1 MLLPSCRL
9 FVLLIVLTCLAGHQ
23 VAFAQKVPD
32 GFKAELLYGVPEI
45 EHPSVVTCDDVG
57 NLFVGEDPMDMRGPT
72 NKEFDRVLYIVFD
85 QEGKPVR
92 KTVFCENLSAV
103 FGLIWHE
110 GALYVMHA
118 PHYTMFKDT
127 DGDGV
132 ADVRKDLADG
142 FGPTPGIHGF
152 NDHVVTGTRMGLDG
166 RVYISVGDTGIQKA
180 TGNDGSSITLEGGGV
195 VRMTLD
201 GRQLEIVTS
210 GTRNHLDVAMDSLDN
225 IFTYDNT
232 DDGLGWWTRFTL
244 HVPSGYYGYP
254 YDYHTRTDRHLP
266 RISEH
271 GGGSPVGGACY
282 REAAWPKKYVDSPFF
297 CEWGKGKI
305 QFFKLKKKGA
315 SFEAEIEDFMVKEGT
330 EEFRPLDLC
339 FSPDGRHMYVADW
352 NYSGW
357 VNKKQ
362 AGRLFR
368 VTYVGTDVTSE
379 PARAPQ
385 GGPFESYVKSLG
397 HPSHAERMRAMFALA
412 AWGGDQP
419 KEAFNMALKP
429 SVGAPKVA
437 KIHAIWL
444 AEQLAS
450 RPENAYYSPVKD
462 WLQALKDAEPDVRAQ
477 AARALGLRRA
487 AQAIQSLSSLLKDDS
502 DPAVRLQAAIALGR
516 IGNPTSDI
524 KWLSVDSGQRGV
536 ILPRIDE
543 TTMAPLGTG
552 DTGIAHTFFLALGDE
567 DDYVRH
573 VVIQSLRTVN
583 NWGEAPKSL
592 RSESLRIRQATLLA
606 LTGSFD
612 ESAVAVLRDFV
623 LGAAGPASAEELA
636 KAVEAVAEVHRRSDP
651 YTKGWWGTQPAKGQP
666 ARPRKNDWSGTVA
679 VLATLRDAAG
689 SVNPAV
695 KIAAIKAW
703 RDVIDPAALPILRT
717 LTAPGNDREVRR
729 EAVTTL
735 ATLKDKEVIS
745 LFASIAGDA
754 ASEDALRQEAV
765 KGITAIG
772 SPEAIEQL
780 VKIVAADASSEQLTG
795 LAFESLAT
803 LKPEGAIAVTERR
816 LSDSR
821 ASVRSAAA
829 KALGAIRG
837 SSAST
842 PLIPLLNDPD
852 LAVSKNVLAT
862 LGQVKSPDAVP
873 AMILAATNP
882 ALKFEA
888 QQALAMM
895 PDRRALP
902 LYLDG
907 LVSPNN
913 DLRKSSLDALAA
925 LRNVVGPDIIKLH
938 ELNEL
943 PNGAR
948 GPLQAVFSAPAP
960 IQRWQL
966 AGPFPKEGEFPKFDV
981 SQAADLQQ
989 EFAVGDQRLKWKEV
1003 STTDKQGRFNAGNLL
1018 GSSGDMWAMAY
1029 AAIEADSDGPRSL
1042 VLGSDDQAVLFVN
1055 GQQVYEF
1062 LGNRGWGAEQG
1073 TISVDLKKGINHVW
1087 FKTGNTGG
1095 GWEFSL
1101 AVRTREAKYAFLYEN
1116 VVPKLDIGAY
1126 SQFATKNAGN
1136 AVRGKVIFE
1145 DPKGVACA
1153 KCHSVGGV
1161 GGKIGPDL
1169 IGIAAKYPREEL
1181 IRSVL
1186 EPSNRIANGY
1196 DVYVVVTNSGVVFNG
1211 LLKSE
1216 SPEGVELLDGKRDLH
1231 KIAASEIEEKS
1242 RSLVSLMPNG
1252 LKDGLTLEDF
1262 ADIIA
1267 YLDSLKQQPTGTK

>member
-1 MLLPSCRL
+1 MPLSSFRL
-9 FVLLIVLTCLAGHQ
+9 FVLLIVLDFCVCHQ
-23 VAFAQKVPD
+23 VAFAQKVPE

-201 GRQLEIVTS
+201 GRQLEVVTS

-282 REAAWPKKYVDSPFF
+282 REAAWPKQYVDSPFF

-315 SFEAEIEDFMVKEGT
+315 SFEAEIEDFMVKEGS

-352 NYSGW
+352 NYGGW
-357 VNKKQ
+357 TNTKQ

-368 VTYVGTDVTSE
+368 VTYVGNEVAAE

-419 KEAFNMALKP
+419 KEAVTMAFKP
-429 SVGAPKVA
+429 SVNAPKAA

-450 RPENAYYSPVKD
+450 RPENASYSPVKD
-462 WLQALKDAEPDVRAQ
+462 WLQAITDAEPEVRAQ
-477 AARALGLRRA
+477 AARALGLRRSSEA
-487 AQAIQSLSSLLKDDS
+487 TQPLSGLLKN
-502 DPAVRLQAAIALGR
+502 DPDPTVRLQAAIALGR
-516 IGNPTSDI
+516 IGNPTPDA

-536 ILPRIDE
+536 ILPRTDD

-552 DTGIAHTFFLALGDE
+552 DTAIAHALLDALGDE
-567 DDYVRH
+567 DDYVRQ
-573 VVIQSLRTVN
+573 VVIQSLRTTN
-583 NWGEAPKSL
+583 NWSEARNSL
-592 RSESLRIRQATLLA
+592 RSESLRIRQGTLLA

-623 LGAAGPASAEELA
+623 LGATGPATADELA
-636 KAVEAVAEVHRRSDP
+636 KAVEAVAEVHRRSEP

-666 ARPRKNDWSGTVA
+666 ARPRKNDWSGTA
-679 VLATLRDAAG
+679 TVLATLRDSAG
-689 SVNPAV
+689 SSNPAV

-703 RDVIDPAALPILRT
+703 RQVGDPAALPILRT
-717 LTAPGNDREVRR
+717 LAAPGNDQRVRR
-729 EAVTTL
+729 EAVSTL
-735 ATLKDKEVIS
+735 ATLKDKDAIS
-745 LFASIAGDA
+745 LFANIAGDA
-754 ASEDALRQEAV
+754 TSEDVLRQEAV

-772 SPEAIEQL
+772 SPEAVEQL
-780 VKIVAADASSEQLTG
+780 IKIVAADASSEQLTG

-803 LKPEGAIAVTERR
+803 LKSEDAIGVTEQR

-821 ASVRSAAA
+821 ANVRAAAA

-837 SSAST
+837 NGAAVRLT
-842 PLIPLLNDPD
+842 ELLNDPD
-852 LAVSKNVLAT
+852 VAVSKIVLTT
-862 LGQVKSPDAVP
+862 LGQIKSPDAVP
-873 AMILAATNP
+873 AMILAASNP

-888 QQALAMM
+888 QQALTMM

-913 DLRKSSLDALAA
+913 DLRKSSLDALIA
-925 LRNVVGPDIIKLH
+925 LRGLIGPDIIKLN

-943 PNGAR
+943 QNGAR
-948 GPLQAVFSAPAP
+948 GPLQAVFSAPVP
-960 IQRWQL
+960 IQKWQL

-981 SQAADLQQ
+981 TQAADLQQ
-989 EFAVGDQRLKWKEV
+989 EFPIGDQRLKWKGV
-1003 STTDKQGRFNAGNLL
+1003 STADKQGRFNAGNLL
-1018 GSSGDMWAMAY
+1018 GSSGDMWGMAY
-1029 AAIEADSDGPRSL
+1029 AAVDAESDGPQSL

-1073 TISVDLKKGINHVW
+1073 TISVDLKKGINHIW

-1101 AVRTREAKYAFLYEN
+1101 AVRSKDSKYAFLYEN

-1126 SQFATKNAGN
+1126 SEFARKNAGN
-1136 AVRGKVIFE
+1136 AAKGKVIFE

-1153 KCHSVGGV
+1153 KCHAVGGV

-1196 DVYVVVTNSGVVFNG
+1196 DVYVVVTNSGVVING
-1211 LLKSE
+1211 LLKSD
-1216 SPEGVELLDGKRDLH
+1216 SPEGIELLDGKGNLH
-1231 KIAASEIEEKS
+1231 KIAASDIDEKS
-1242 RSLVSLMPNG
+1242 RSPVSLMPNG

-1262 ADIIA
+1262 ADIVA